1 MSMPAGMMFRK
12 CYCHKCGERLEK
24 NPVTRLIPPDSPEF
38 KKHARVGG
46 KRVAPIGDFEVTECN
61 SYICPNCGNVI
72 DYYKQ
77 ITISKIQ
84 KKYKQNILYESTVKS
99 DWDEFKA
106 KTDRNEKIIRF
117 VGTGSALLLLV
128 LFYFFFGDQLK

>member
-1 MSMPAGMMFRK
+1 MLTPTNGKPHITKRIALVPSANFSS
-12 CYCHKCGERLEK
+12 Y
-24 NPVTRLIPPDSPEF
+24 PDSPEF
-38 KKHARVGG
+38 KKYARVGG
-46 KRVAPIGDFEVTECN
+46 KRVAPIGDFEVTGCN
-61 SYICPNCGNVI
+61 TYICPNCGNVI